1 MILVITSCIWPCPKP
16 TWIDDVKTALKACD
30 DARRAVGLLRETVD
44 PQTYEYALEEIN
56 TLVDEIKQAEK

>member
-1 MILVITSCIWPCPKP
+1 MSEAYMDK
-16 TWIDDVKTALKACD
+16 DDVKTALKACD
-30 DARRAVGLLRETVD
+30 DARRAVNLLRETVD